1 MSGRN
6 YALAHVHGYAVPDSP
21 KMLKETLCVAQ
32 AGISALMRNGTTSAG
47 DSMQGHMER
56 LQRLIDECDRKRP
69 VGPDGKHGS
78 RHTPECG
85 CAR

>member
-1 MSGRN
+1 MSGQR
-6 YALAHVHGYAVPDSP
+6 YGLSAEEREALPDSP